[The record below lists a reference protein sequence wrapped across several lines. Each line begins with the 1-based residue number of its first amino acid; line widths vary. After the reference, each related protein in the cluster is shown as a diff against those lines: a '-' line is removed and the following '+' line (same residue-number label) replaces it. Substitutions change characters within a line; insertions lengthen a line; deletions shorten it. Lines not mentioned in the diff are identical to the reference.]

1 MENLLLLVHLITAV
15 AIIGLILLQQGKGAE
30 MGASFGSGA
39 SQTLFGATGSGN
51 FFSRMTAIFATVF
64 FITSFTLAVI
74 AKQKTQVDED
84 IPVVPAVEQMQDI
97 PAGEDTSDV
106 PSVESDI
113 PTVQSQLDAAE
124 ENDIPE
130 APGSDVREDPE
141 TE

>member
-1 MENLLLLVHLITAV
+1 MENLILLVHLVAAL

-39 SQTLFGATGSGN
+39 SQTLFGASGSGN
-51 FFSRMTAIFATVF
+51 FFSRMTAIFAAVF

-74 AKQKTQVDED
+74 AKQKTRVDED
-84 IPVVPAVEQMQDI
+84 IPIVPAVEEVRDIQTTDDAGDI
-97 PAGEDTSDV
+97 PAAN
-106 PSVESDI
+106 SDI

-124 ENDIPE
+124 EGASDADIPE
-130 APGSDVREDPE
+130 APE